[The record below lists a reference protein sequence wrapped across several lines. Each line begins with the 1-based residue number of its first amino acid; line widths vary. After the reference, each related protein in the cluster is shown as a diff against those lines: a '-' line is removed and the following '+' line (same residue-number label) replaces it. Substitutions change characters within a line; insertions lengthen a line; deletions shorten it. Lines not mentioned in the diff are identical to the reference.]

1 MNQCSW
7 RCETRP
13 VLTDTGQKGHVGH
26 NSHGTPPGWGWVTL
40 LKLPLGQS
48 NNYTISLP
56 PS

>member
-13 VLTDTGQKGHVGH
+13 VLTDTGQKGRVGH
-26 NSHGTPPGWGWVTL
+26 NSHGTTPGWGWVTL
-40 LKLPLGQS
+40 LKLPPGQS